1 MHPLARSALQE
12 VVELHAFFEAWL
24 GGAAPRSDA
33 TFARIEDALAQRF
46 TMVEPDGRRLGRG
59 EVLAWLRQAHGSRAG
74 VGFRIAVRDQE
85 ALFLAPPVVTV
96 GYLEEQEA
104 NGQVT
109 RRRSTAVLAA
119 PAGGGRPLWHAL
131 HETWIAS
138 DPSLAAT
145 RPSLP

>member
-1 MHPLARSALQE
+1 MHPLASSALQD

-24 GGAAPRSDA
+24 GGAAPKSEA
-33 TFARIEDALAQRF
+33 AFARLEDALAPSF
-46 TMVEPDGRRLGRG
+46 TMVAPDGQRLGRD
-59 EVLAWLRQAHGSRAG
+59 EVVASLRMAHGSRAG
-74 VGFRIAVRDQE
+74 VRFRIGVQDAE

-96 GYLEEQEA
+96 GYIEEQEA

-119 PAGGGRPLWHAL
+119 RAGGGRTLWHAL
-131 HETWIAS
+131 HETWIAA
-138 DPSLAAT
+138 DPSLSGS